1 MKKGSIYRFIAFALM
16 FTLCFSQLGLLKT
29 QAAGNPPANEKT
41 LSIGKAAKG
50 TFTEPEQTHWY
61 KINPSKQDV
70 AKFSHYRIKLQSD
83 DEVNITVY
91 SSLENAKNNV
101 AFDRYMGYSYKDEP
115 AQLDFPIAWTGPYY
129 VKVEYYGSEDDMI
142 EEDAEDGSTSPEPQP
157 EEKTEVPYTI
167 SYEGASLPPSQMVAE
182 ECPAELSTSP
192 KKTEKVF

>member
-61 KINPSKQDV
+61 KINPSKQEV

-83 DEVNITVY
+83 DEVNITFTLVLKMPKTTWHLTVIWDTPTKT
-91 SSLENAKNNV
+91 SL
-101 AFDRYMGYSYKDEP
+101 
-115 AQLDFPIAWTGPYY
+115 
-129 VKVEYYGSEDDMI
+129 
-142 EEDAEDGSTSPEPQP
+142 
-157 EEKTEVPYTI
+157 
-167 SYEGASLPPSQMVAE
+167 
-182 ECPAELSTSP
+182 LS
-192 KKTEKVF
+192 